1 MRTRI
6 CPICGKEFEPKSAA
20 QKYCNRT
27 ITVKCINCGKEFQT
41 ICNKEMKKCCSTKCR
56 AQYNEKQGHTK
67 YKICVKCG
75 RKFLP
80 KSSRQRYCHKPVLSY
95 CVICGKEFYNECDAD
110 ENQKHICDNSEC
122 RNKYAH
128 LKSVESV
135 QQQTKKCKWCGKSFH
150 PATPNQ
156 IHCTRTHYQIC
167 KNCGKKFVVH
177 PELAVSDTPIFCSQR
192 CSQLYHSGENCVF
205 SNKEVRERIK
215 QTMLQKYG
223 VEYPMQS
230 PEVVADWQEKYKERT
245 GYIHPIY
252 NPEVRSKAAKHVQTT
267 NKFEQRVAALLDN
280 YDIEY
285 VHHYML
291 QNNVASHEFDFFLPK
306 YKILIDCDGVYFHS
320 YLSDPNGKQVL
331 DYYDE
336 DRLAL
341 IPKDY
346 IFHVIVEG
354 QEEHDIKE
362 LESILQSIDNHIFD
376 YDSYLFRWCRSISF
390 PYPKYD
396 KKRMYKDYEA
406 LCKYNAAKYTPSS
419 QLGMSIID
427 NFHLSLYDAH
437 VGNYSS
443 PKDAWNNDSLLK
455 KVIANRLIYKNNVDP
470 HKILKGFNISKIC
483 PCVSKFNPV
492 LARYLILKY
501 LDNYNYVFDPFSG
514 FSGRLLGTLS
524 CNKHYIGQDL
534 NENAVGESNQIIK
547 FLDAAENAEI
557 TVKDILQ
564 SHGKYECLLTC
575 PPYYTKE
582 IYNKEDVFKTC
593 DEWITECLQ
602 RFDCNRYVF
611 VVDQTTK
618 YVEYVTEEIKHTSHL
633 TKTKE
638 QVIVIDN
645 EN

>member
-1 MRTRI
+1 MKTKI
-6 CPICGKEFEPKSAA
+6 CPICNEEFTPQSSR
-20 QKYCNRT
+20 QKYCNKP
-27 ITVKCINCGKEFQT
+27 IKVKCINCGKEFIT
-41 ICNKEMKKCCSTKCR
+41 YCNKERKQTCSIRCR
-56 AQYNEKQGHTK
+56 AEYNAKQAQKK
-67 YKICVKCG
+67 YKVCAICG
-75 RKFLP
+75 DKFLP
-80 KSSRQRYCHKPVLSY
+80 QSSRQKYCHKKIILKCP
-95 CVICGKEFYNECDAD
+95 ICGKSYYD
-110 ENQKHICDNSEC
+110 EC
-122 RNKYAH
+122 RPKVDQAHTCGNPECEHKYAH
-128 LKSVESV
+128 MKSIESV
-135 QQQTKKCKWCGKSFH
+135 QKQTRICKWCGESFH
-150 PATPNQ
+150 PTTVTQ
-156 IHCTRTHYQIC
+156 IYCTRVHYQTC
-167 KNCGKKFVVH
+167 KNCGKKFIVH
-177 PELAVSDTPIFCSQR
+177 PGRTSSDIPIFCSQR
-192 CSQLYHSGENCVF
+192 CSQLYHSGENNVL

-223 VEYPMQS
+223 VAHAMQS
-230 PEVVADWQEKYKERT
+230 PKIISKWQKEYKERT
-245 GYIHPIY
+245 GYAHPIY
-252 NPEVRSKAAKHVQTT
+252 NPEVRSKAAKHRNTS

-285 VHHYML
+285 VRHYML

-336 DRLAL
+336 DRIAL

-396 KKRMYKDYEA
+396 DKRMHKDYEA
-406 LCKYNAAKYTPSS
+406 LCKYNAVKYTPTS
-419 QLGMSIID
+419 QLGNSIID

-437 VGNYSS
+437 VGNYTS
-443 PKDAWNNDSLLK
+443 PKTAWNNDTLLK

-501 LDNYNYVFDPFSG
+501 LDKYNYVFDPFSG

-534 NENAVGESNQIIK
+534 NENAVDESNQIIK
-547 FLDAAENAEI
+547 FLNAAENAEI

-564 SHGKYECLLTC
+564 SQGKYECLLTC

-582 IYNKEDVFKTC
+582 TYNKEDVFKTC
-593 DEWITECLQ
+593 DEWIAECLQ

-611 VVDQTTK
+611 VVDQTFK
-618 YVEYVTEEIKHTSHL
+618 YKNYIVEEIKHTSHL